1 MSRELILIPKEKFE
15 EMMKNC
21 SKGKTIIEDDKIK
34 PSTSEYSEDKTIYSS
49 VKPGKWIQKSNENTT
64 QTGDGNES
72 YVKMTPKNFLT
83 QKDKNTFRGIQKEKK
98 QRKSTVNEKIN
109 WETSSI
115 KEKDKNIKTKWLS
128 FKI

>member
-1 MSRELILIPKEKFE
+1 MARELILIPKEKFE

-21 SKGKTIIEDDKIK
+21 SNGKTIIEDDKNK
-34 PSTSEYSEDKTIYSS
+34 PSKSEYSEEKTMYSS
-49 VKPGKWIQKSNENTT
+49 VKPDKWIQKSTENTTT

-72 YVKMTPKNFLT
+72 YVKMTPMNFLT
-83 QKDKNTFRGIQKEKK
+83 QKDKSAFKGIRKEKK

-109 WETSSI
+109 WETPI